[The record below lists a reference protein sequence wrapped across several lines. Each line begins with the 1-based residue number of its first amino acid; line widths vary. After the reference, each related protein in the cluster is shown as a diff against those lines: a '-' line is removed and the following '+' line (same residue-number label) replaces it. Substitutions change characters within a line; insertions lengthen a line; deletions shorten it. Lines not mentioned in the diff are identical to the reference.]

1 MKESRE
7 RNQEIKSKRK
17 RDIQLAIDFSKQ
29 HLSVSKALQRHEF
42 ITWKESR
49 VKKNSTF
56 VENKRTQDLAQRQ
69 LVKGYLE
76 KRNLV
81 RMKQA
86 ANEKEWIEAK
96 IKEEIKSAQK
106 QSQIRVESLKMLRED
121 TQKKSTVKP
130 NSPTAILLYDF
141 NA

>member
-1 MKESRE
+1 M
-7 RNQEIKSKRK
+7 
-17 RDIQLAIDFSKQ
+17 
-29 HLSVSKALQRHEF
+29 
-42 ITWKESR
+42 
-49 VKKNSTF
+49 
-56 VENKRTQDLAQRQ
+56 ENKRTQDLAQRK
-69 LVKGYLE
+69 LVNGYLE

-96 IKEEIKSAQK
+96 IKEEMKSAQK